1 MCMAASHPHQTSTGD
16 LSRALGEAWRLPT
29 FETDPKPLS
38 ALAEKL
44 EHTPPSVSPELPR
57 ELRRSA
63 AAARA
68 GSRAAGGGATIL
80 PGQLVLERSP
90 NALRILSREIA
101 ACVLVS
107 STNGKTTTASMLAT
121 ILREAG
127 LDVVHNRAGANVPA
141 GIASALLEDRG
152 DIGVFEVDEAWLPL
166 VAAELDP
173 GVIVLGNLFRDR
185 LDGYGELEAIA
196 SAWEAMVRRRRGTRL
211 ALNADDPFTAHL
223 ARSAG
228 ACVTLF
234 GVEDPAVGLSGSE
247 HASDAASCRLCEAPL
262 EFETRMLSHL
272 GHHRC
277 NACGAARP
285 TPHVGARSVELAGAT
300 GSSFV
305 AGGAAPGRIRL
316 PVAGIFNV
324 YNALAAASAAVAL
337 EIDGSAI
344 GRGLRAFQPAFGR
357 GETIPI
363 GTTDLTVT
371 LMKNPA
377 GANALMRMLAA
388 DRDRRLSL
396 LLALNDGGADGR
408 DVSWIWDADFELLAS
423 RVGPVVCAGRRAEE
437 LALRLKYAGWPT
449 AGMWVERSI
458 PLALDQALASAPTGL
473 DVLPTYS
480 ALLELYRE
488 LAERGLRRPFWV

>member
-1 MCMAASHPHQTSTGD
+1 MATSLPHQTSTGD
-16 LSRALGEAWRLPT
+16 LTRALGEAWRLPT
-29 FETDPKPLS
+29 FETDPRPLS
-38 ALAEKL
+38 ALAAKL
-44 EHTPPSVSPELPR
+44 ESTPRPVPPDLPP

-63 AAARA
+63 ATARA
-68 GSRAAGGGATIL
+68 SSRAVGGGATIA
-80 PGQLVLERSP
+80 PGQLVLERNP
-90 NALRILSREIA
+90 DALRILSREVA

-127 LDVVHNRAGANVPA
+127 LEVVHNRAGANVPA
-141 GIASALLEDRG
+141 GIVSTLLEDRG
-152 DIGVFEVDEAWLPL
+152 EIAVLEVDEAWLPL

-196 SAWEAMVRRRRGTRL
+196 AAWEAMALRRRGTRL
-211 ALNADDPFTAHL
+211 VLNADDPLIAHL
-223 ARSAG
+223 ARSGDAR
-228 ACVTLF
+228 ATLF
-234 GVEDPAVGLSGSE
+234 GIEDAAVGLSGSE
-247 HASDAASCRLCEAPL
+247 HAADAAHCRLCEAPL
-262 EFETRMLSHL
+262 VFEMRMLSHL
-272 GHHRC
+272 GHYRC
-277 NACGAARP
+277 DACGAARP
-285 TPHVGARSVELAGAT
+285 APQVGARSVELAGAT

-305 AGGAAPGRIRL
+305 AEGAGPGRIRL
-316 PVAGIFNV
+316 PVPGVFNI

-337 EIDGSAI
+337 GIDGDAI
-344 GRGLRAFQPAFGR
+344 GRGLGAFQPAFGR
-357 GETIPI
+357 GETIRI
-363 GTTDLTVT
+363 GPTDLTVT

-396 LLALNDGGADGR
+396 LVALNDGGADGR

-449 AGMWVERSI
+449 AGMKVERSI
-458 PLALDQALASAPTGL
+458 PLALDQALASAPAEL
-473 DVLPTYS
+473 DVLLTYS
-480 ALLELYRE
+480 ALLELYDE
-488 LAERGLRRPFWV
+488 LAARGLRRPFWA

>member
-1 MCMAASHPHQTSTGD
+1 MAASLPHQTSSGD
-16 LSRALGEAWRLPT
+16 LDRALGAAWRLPT
-29 FETDPKPLS
+29 FETDPRPLA

-44 EHTPPSVSPELPR
+44 EITQRSVPPDLPR

-63 AAARA
+63 AAAGA
-68 GSRAAGGGATIL
+68 ASRAAGGGATIS

-90 NALRILSREIA
+90 NALRILSRAIA
-101 ACVLVS
+101 TCILVS
-107 STNGKTTTASMLAT
+107 ATNGKTTTASMLVT

-127 LDVVHNRAGANVPA
+127 LEVVHNRAGANVPA

-152 DIGVFEVDEAWLPL
+152 EVAVLEVDEAWLPL

-185 LDGYGELEAIA
+185 LDGYGEMEAIA
-196 SAWEAMVRRRRGTRL
+196 SAWEAMASRRCGTRL
-211 ALNADDPFTAHL
+211 VLNADDPTIAHL
-223 ARSAG
+223 GRSAE
-228 ACVTLF
+228 ACVRF
-234 GVEDPAVGLSGSE
+234 GIEDGAVGLSGRE
-247 HASDAASCRLCEAPL
+247 HAADAARCRWCEAPL
-262 EFETRMLSHL
+262 VFERRMLSHL
-272 GHHRC
+272 GHYHC
-277 NACGAARP
+277 GACGAARP
-285 TPHVGARSVELAGAT
+285 APDVGARSVELVGAT

-305 AGGAAPGRIRL
+305 AEGAAPGRIRL
-316 PVAGIFNV
+316 PVPGIFNV
-324 YNALAAASAAVAL
+324 YNALAAASAAIAL
-337 EIDGSAI
+337 EIDGNAI
-344 GRGLRAFQPAFGR
+344 GRGLGAFRPAFGR
-357 GETIPI
+357 GETIRI
-363 GTTDLTVT
+363 GTNDLTVT

-388 DRDRRLSL
+388 DRDRQLSL
-396 LLALNDGGADGR
+396 LVALNDGGADGR

-449 AGMWVERSI
+449 AGMRVERSI
-458 PLALDQALASAPTGL
+458 PLALDQALASAPAGL

-488 LAERGLRRPFWV
+488 LAERGLRRPFWA

>member
-1 MCMAASHPHQTSTGD
+1 MTASLPHPTSTAD
-16 LSRALGEAWRLPT
+16 LDRALGEAWRLPT
-29 FETDPKPLS
+29 FETDPRPLS

-44 EHTPPSVSPELPR
+44 ENTPRSVPPDLPV

-63 AAARA
+63 AAARDS
-68 GSRAAGGGATIL
+68 SRAAGGGATIS
-80 PGQLVLERSP
+80 PGQLVLEHSP
-90 NALRILSREIA
+90 NALRTLSRELA

-107 STNGKTTTASMLAT
+107 STNGKTTTASMLAA

-141 GIASALLEDRG
+141 GIASALLDDRG
-152 DIGVFEVDEAWLPL
+152 EIGVFEVDEAWLPL

-196 SAWEAMVRRRRGTRL
+196 SAWGAMALRRRGTRL
-211 ALNADDPFTAHL
+211 VLNADDPFTAHL
-223 ARSAG
+223 ARSADG
-228 ACVTLF
+228 RVTLF
-234 GVEDPAVGLSGSE
+234 GIEDAAVGLSGSE
-247 HASDAASCRLCEAPL
+247 EAADAGRCRLCEARL
-262 EFETRMLSHL
+262 DFETRMLSHL
-272 GHHRC
+272 GHYRC
-277 NACGAARP
+277 DACGAARP
-285 TPHVGARSVELAGAT
+285 APQVGARSVELVGAT

-305 AGGAAPGRIRL
+305 AEGAAPGRIRL
-316 PVAGIFNV
+316 PVPGVFNV
-324 YNALAAASAAVAL
+324 YNALAAAGAAVAL
-337 EIDGSAI
+337 KIDGSAI
-344 GRGLRAFQPAFGR
+344 GRGLEAFRPAFGR
-357 GETIPI
+357 GETIRI
-363 GTTDLTVT
+363 GSTELTVT

-423 RVGPVVCAGRRAEE
+423 RAGPVVCAGRRAEE

-449 AGMWVERSI
+449 AGMRVERSI
-458 PLALDQALASAPTGL
+458 PPALDQALASAPAAL

-488 LAERGLRRPFWV
+488 LEERGLRRPFWA